1 MGAARTA
8 SQTPDPKF
16 KEGLENVTKMPEG
29 KERTMSMMELMLTGG
44 SGAQSGIMGRRG
56 KATMSGDVG
65 AGPFKKFTD
74 KEEQDKGE
82 TREVTSSQSSD
93 FDMDKVR
100 ERLLAKAKEERT
112 ARSQQYT
119 NEKQVYNQ
127 SLPDSA
133 KQMKMF
139 VGGDMA
145 DKDEFMKRTGLT
157 PVGGVQNKGEG
168 GWSAKVRTK

>member
-8 SQTPDPKF
+8 SQSPDPKF

-29 KERTMSMMELMLTGG
+29 RERSMSFAELMLTGG
-44 SGAQSGIMGRRG
+44 SGAQRGIMGRTG
-56 KATMSGDVG
+56 ASGGTGIQNAISGIVSPS
-65 AGPFKKFTD
+65 ASASIKT
-74 KEEQDKGE
+74 EQDKE
-82 TREVTSSQSSD
+82 DTREVTSSQSSD

-119 NEKQVYNQ
+119 KEKQIYNQ

-133 KQMKMF
+133 KQMQMF

-145 DKDEFMKRTGLT
+145 DKDEFMRRTGLT
-157 PVGGVQNKGEG
+157 PVEGFQNRATGV
-168 GWSAKVRTK
+168 

>member
-29 KERTMSMMELMLTGG
+29 KERTMSMMELMLSGG
-44 SGAQSGIMGRRG
+44 SGAQRGIMGRTG
-56 KATMSGDVG
+56 ASGGTGIQNAISGIVSPS
-65 AGPFKKFTD
+65 ASASIKT
-74 KEEQDKGE
+74 EQDKE
-82 TREVTSSQSSD
+82 DTREVTSSQSSD

-112 ARSQQYT
+112 ARSQQYSQ
-119 NEKQVYNQ
+119 EKQVYNQ

-133 KQMKMF
+133 KQMQMI

-145 DKDEFMKRTGLT
+145 DKDDFMRRTGLP
-157 PVGGVQNKGEG
+157 PVEGFQNRAKGV
-168 GWSAKVRTK
+168 

>member
-1 MGAARTA
+1 MGSARTA
-8 SQTPDPKF
+8 SQSPDPKF
-16 KEGLENVTKMPEG
+16 KEGLENITKMPEG

-44 SGAQSGIMGRRG
+44 SGAQRGIMGRRG
-56 KATMSGDVG
+56 KATMTGDVG

-74 KEEQDKGE
+74 KEEQDKND

-112 ARSQQYT
+112 ARSQQYAQ
-119 NEKQVYNQ
+119 EKQVYNQ

-133 KQMKMF
+133 KQMQMF

-145 DKDEFMKRTGLT
+145 DKDEFMRRTGLT
-157 PVGGVQNKGEG
+157 AVGGDQNKSG
-168 GWSAKVRTK
+168 GTWSAKIRTK

>member
-16 KEGLENVTKMPEG
+16 KEGLENITKMPEG
-29 KERTMSMMELMLTGG
+29 KERTMSFAELMLTGG
-44 SGAQSGIMGRRG
+44 SGSQRGIMGRRG
-56 KATMSGDVG
+56 KATMTGDVG

-74 KEEQDKGE
+74 KEEQDKEE

-100 ERLLAKAKEERT
+100 ERLLSKAKEERT

-119 NEKQVYNQ
+119 KEKQVYNQ

-133 KQMKMF
+133 KQMQMF

-145 DKDEFMKRTGLT
+145 DKDEFMRRTGLT
-157 PVGGVQNKGEG
+157 PVEGFQNRAKGV
-168 GWSAKVRTK
+168 

>member
-1 MGAARTA
+1 MGAAKTA
-8 SQTPDPKF
+8 SQSPDPKF

-44 SGAQSGIMGRRG
+44 SGAQRGIMGRRG
-56 KATMSGDVG
+56 KATMTGDVG

-74 KEEQDKGE
+74 KAEQDKND

-112 ARSQQYT
+112 ARSQQYAQ
-119 NEKQVYNQ
+119 EKQVYNQ
-127 SLPDSA
+127 SLPDSVR
-133 KQMKMF
+133 KDIQNTMKDSPKPLQFM
-139 VGGDMA
+139 VRGG
-145 DKDEFMKRTGLT
+145 
-157 PVGGVQNKGEG
+157 
-168 GWSAKVRTK
+168 

>member
-8 SQTPDPKF
+8 SQSPDPKF

-29 KERTMSMMELMLTGG
+29 SERSMSFMGLMADSIGG
-44 SGAQSGIMGRRG
+44 GIMGRTGR
-56 KATMSGDVG
+56 ATMTGDVG

-74 KEEQDKGE
+74 KEEQDKEE

-100 ERLLAKAKEERT
+100 ERLLSKAKEERA

-119 NEKQVYNQ
+119 KEKQVYNQ

-133 KQMKMF
+133 KQMQMF

-157 PVGGVQNKGEG
+157 PVGEVQNKGG
-168 GWSAKVRTK
+168 GTWSAKVRTK